1 MRDLIRGKNI
11 EGNDKMMTTAFVLAG
26 RASFVVEN
34 PTGESVTVKVSKS
47 KSGKLNP
54 YTGQPY
60 PETFFISLRHN
71 NHAWQYVGRLK
82 DQTIVPT
89 ANVAPLWNQPDVA
102 KAVTVAQWALSRIFT
117 QTPVPTGY
125 RLAHTGRCGKCG
137 KLLRDAESIALGLG
151 PVCRG

>member
-1 MRDLIRGKNI
+1 MI
-11 EGNDKMMTTAFVLAG
+11 TTAFVLAG

-34 PTGESVTVKVSKS
+34 PKGESVTVKVSKS

-60 PETFFISLRHN
+60 PETFFVSVRHN
-71 NHAWQYVGRLK
+71 NAAWAFVGKLDASKTHILATKNATAYWASTEGQHAIK
-82 DQTIVPT
+82 I
-89 ANVAPLWNQPDVA
+89 
-102 KAVTVAQWALSRIFT
+102 AQWALYKIHAGAD
-117 QTPVPTGY
+117 VPTGY